1 MIVKYKL
8 LCYHRSNLWKRQL
21 GQLTKSCGPISTTHP
36 HPLQKSQFQ
45 LMHDG
50 STYFPVVAVSPAERS
65 YNLGRIAIKPVFG
78 VSEKAR
84 FKPVS
89 SATGTSLKIEISSIA
104 SLHMIHSTTRITKAL
119 GSDCADAQAGLRLC
133 CSQTPEDRFFSF
145 RGPFIKQQGIEMEK
159 WYQVNTCKSLCQLQF
174 SICTIYQII
183 SCIL

>member
-1 MIVKYKL
+1 MWLLNINYC
-8 LCYHRSNLWKRQL
+8 LCYHYSNLWKRQL
-21 GQLTKSCGPISTTHP
+21 GQLTKSCGLISTTHP

-65 YNLGRIAIKPVFG
+65 YDLGRVAIKPVFG
-78 VSEKAR
+78 VSEKAS

-133 CSQTPEDRFFSF
+133 CSQTPEDRFSRFEAHLLSN
-145 RGPFIKQQGIEMEK
+145 RESK
-159 WYQVNTCKSLCQLQF
+159 WKSG
-174 SICTIYQII
+174 TK
-183 SCIL
+183 